1 MTDRSLQ
8 SETMQT
14 DLLQQYGWTEERQAE
29 LAELET
35 DRLAVG
41 RVAQATRNFCQLLT
55 ADGEVTVRVPG
66 RFRHQH
72 ASKTALPVVGDWVL
86 VKPGSATRD
95 GSVERILSRR
105 TLLVRHAAG
114 QRGSLQEQAL
124 AANVD
129 LVFIITGLDRDYN
142 LRRIERYLALV
153 QNSGA
158 TPVLVLNKL
167 DLCADPAAIRQEVAT
182 VAAGTAVHLVSARQ
196 ADAAAQLSDYLQPG
210 ITIACIGSSGAG
222 KSTLINQL
230 LGFERQATGAV
241 SEVHAKGKHTTTHR
255 ELIPLENGAMLI
267 DNPGMRELQPHAE
280 ASDLS
285 AIFEE
290 IETLAAGCRYH
301 NCRHDSEPG
310 CAVKQAVEEGHIDAE
325 RYGSFLKLQQEIDER
340 EQRQSLGPAGAE
352 KQRWKPISKAQ
363 KKRKKDGWVT
373 DGDE

>member
-1 MTDRSLQ
+1 MADHSIQ

-14 DLLQQYGWTEERQAE
+14 DPLQQYGWTEERQAE
-29 LAELET
+29 LALLET

-41 RVAQATRNFCQLLT
+41 RIAQATRNFCQLLS
-55 ADGEVTVRVPG
+55 AAGEVTVRVPG

-86 VKPGSATRD
+86 FKPGSATRD

-105 TLLVRHAAG
+105 TLLVRQAAG

-129 LVFIITGLDRDYN
+129 LVFIVTGLDRDYN

-167 DLCADPAAIRQEVAT
+167 DLCVDPQAIRREVAT
-182 VAAGTAVHLVSARQ
+182 VAAGTAVHLLSARQ

-210 ITIACIGSSGAG
+210 VTIACIGSSGAG

-267 DNPGMRELQPHAE
+267 DNPGMRELQPHVE

-290 IETLAAGCRYH
+290 IEQFAGQCRYH
-301 NCRHDSEPG
+301 NCSHDNEPG
-310 CAVKQAVEEGHIDAE
+310 CAVKQAVAAGEVDDD
-325 RYGSFLKLQQEIDER
+325 RYQSFLKLQQEIAER
-340 EQRQSLGPAGAE
+340 EQRQGLESTGNS
-352 KQRWKPISKAQ
+352 KKRWKPVSKAL
-363 KKRKKDGWVT
+363 KKRKKDGWIE
-373 DGDE
+373 DD

>member
-1 MTDRSLQ
+1 
-8 SETMQT
+8 MQT
-14 DLLQQYGWTEERQAE
+14 DPLQQYGWTEERQAE
-29 LAELET
+29 LALLET
-35 DRLAVG
+35 DQLAVG
-41 RVAQATRNFCQLLT
+41 RIAQATRNFCQLLS
-55 ADGEVTVRVPG
+55 AAGEVTVRVPG

-86 VKPGSATRD
+86 FKPGSATRD

-105 TLLVRHAAG
+105 TLLVRQAAG

-129 LVFIITGLDRDYN
+129 LVFIVTGLDRDYN

-167 DLCADPAAIRQEVAT
+167 DLCVDPQAIRREVAT
-182 VAAGTAVHLVSARQ
+182 VAAGTAVHLLSARQ

-267 DNPGMRELQPHAE
+267 DNPGMRELQPHVE
-280 ASDLS
+280 AGDLS

-290 IETLAAGCRYH
+290 IEQLAGQCRYH
-301 NCRHDSEPG
+301 NCSHDNEPG
-310 CAVKQAVEEGHIDAE
+310 CAVKQAVAAGEVAEE
-325 RYGSFLKLQQEIDER
+325 RYQSFLKLQQEIAQR
-340 EQRQSLGPAGAE
+340 EQRQGLESTGNS
-352 KQRWKPISKAQ
+352 KKRWKPVSKAL
-363 KKRKKDGWVT
+363 KKRKKDGWISE
-373 DGDE
+373 DES